1 MKRALANGFV
11 PFLFVFLWS
20 TGFIGAKYGLPY
32 ADPMTFVAIRFGI
45 VFLLML
51 GWAFVTQA
59 AWPTVQQSIH
69 IAFVGILMH
78 AGFMGTIFVA
88 IAQGVEAGTAALI
101 AALQP
106 ILSALMARPLLGER
120 TTRRQWGGLGLG
132 LLGVSLVV
140 GDKLG
145 QGVGSPVGI
154 ALCLLALV
162 SLSLGTIWQKKH
174 GSDAPVRSG
183 YVIQFAAAFAVT
195 LVLAVMFEPMSVR
208 WTGAFIFALSWL
220 IVAISIGAVALLYA
234 MLRQGAASRVSSLFF
249 LTPISTALIGWG
261 MFGEDLS
268 ATALCGIAIAA
279 TGVLIAMGSR

>member
-1 MKRALANGFV
+1 MPPVTQHSMKQALANGFV

-59 AWPTVQQSIH
+59 AWPTVQQSVH

-78 AGFMGTIFVA
+78 AGFMGTI
-88 IAQGVEAGTAALI
+88 
-101 AALQP
+101 
-106 ILSALMARPLLGER
+106 
-120 TTRRQWGGLGLG
+120 
-132 LLGVSLVV
+132 
-140 GDKLG
+140 
-145 QGVGSPVGI
+145 
-154 ALCLLALV
+154 
-162 SLSLGTIWQKKH
+162 WQKKH
-174 GSDAPVRSG
+174 GSDAPMRSG

-195 LVLAVMFEPMSVR
+195 LALAVMFEPMSVR